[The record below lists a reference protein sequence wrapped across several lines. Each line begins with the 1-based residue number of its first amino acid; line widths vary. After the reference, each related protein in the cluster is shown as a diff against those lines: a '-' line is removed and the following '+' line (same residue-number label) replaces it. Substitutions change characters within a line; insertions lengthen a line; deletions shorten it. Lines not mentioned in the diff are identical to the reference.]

1 MIAKTGEK
9 DALAKFLR
17 RDDWNQIHLIIRGN
31 VLTHL
36 INGQVMSIV
45 VDDDASARTASG
57 LIGMQVHVGP
67 PMKIEYR
74 HFLLKALPTVASQSK
89 TGTN

>member
-1 MIAKTGEK
+1 
-9 DALAKFLR
+9 
-17 RDDWNQIHLIIRGN
+17 
-31 VLTHL
+31 
-36 INGQVMSIV
+36 MSIV

-57 LIGMQVHVGP
+57 LIGMQVHAGP